1 MHFHPLHPALVHFPI
16 ACWVLAVPCD
26 FAGWLNFPQAWY
38 AAYLLIL
45 GGVILA
51 VPAMLAGMPD
61 LVKLKNNK
69 TVLAVAYRHMGL
81 IGSAWI
87 LYLISLLLRVG
98 EGGMPIAA
106 PGITATACAVA
117 GLVLLLMGA
126 WHGAELVYS
135 YGIGIRRRR
144 TLPSAP
150 AAKQESDK
158 NLQKN

>member
-26 FAGWLNFPQAWY
+26 VAGWLHVPQAWY
-38 AAYLLIL
+38 AAYFLIL

-61 LVKLKNNK
+61 LMKLKNNK
-69 TVLAVAYRHMGL
+69 TVLAVAYRHMAL

-87 LYLISLLLRVG
+87 FYLASLMLRM
-98 EGGMPIAA
+98 EMPMAA
-106 PGITATACAVA
+106 PGMAATACATA

-144 TLPSAP
+144 TLPATPVS
-150 AAKQESDK
+150 KQQPDK
-158 NLQKN
+158 KILQKN